1 MSYIESSQVSALIG
15 RSLTNIET
23 RNFNLYEEIAE
34 MKLSDLLC
42 RPLTEV
48 ADEEGK
54 LPADLLLVLARLFG
68 TIKEENSVEHGVK
81 SKQVEDF
88 RIELR
93 ETEDSIMAETIANNG
108 ATILKYANCGGIRH
122 GRTIMTDRRYYHN
135 DRV

>member
-1 MSYIESSQVSALIG
+1 MAYIEQSQVSALIG
-15 RSLTNIET
+15 RSLNQIET

-42 RPLTEV
+42 RPLSEV
-48 ADEEGK
+48 AVEDK

-68 TIKEENSVEHGVK
+68 AIKEQNSVEHGVE

-88 RIELR
+88 RIQFKDSEN
-93 ETEDSIMAETIANNG
+93 SIMAETIADNG
-108 ATILKYANCGGIRH
+108 ATILKYSMCGGIRH